1 MQKLTRHPAKKI
13 VERAISNEVRQL
25 LHLGVW
31 VMALGLFMIG
41 RTFSSNPALAGI
53 GFMFVGVSIYMLSQ
67 WHQLRKVKE
76 SPVLDALLKNPRKI
90 VWVYPFITQ
99 IMPFGIELFKRSHI
113 IMKLNDGQ
121 ELSFRIKLK
130 DQKLLLHWLKRLLPH
145 AKFGYS
151 QDKFTRYGQSPESF
165 LNDEWK

>member
-1 MQKLTRHPAKKI
+1 MQNLTRHPARKI
-13 VERAISNEVRQL
+13 VEQAVEGEARQL
-25 LHLGVW
+25 LNLGVS
-31 VMALGLFMIG
+31 VLAIGLFMIG
-41 RTFSSNPALAGI
+41 RTILTHPMIAAFGMLFI
-53 GFMFVGVSIYMLSQ
+53 GASCYLLIQ
-67 WHQLRKVKE
+67 WNQLRKVTH
-76 SPVLDALLKNPRKI
+76 SPVLHALLKTPRRI

-99 IMPFGIELFKRSHI
+99 VMPFGIELFKRCHI

-130 DQKLLLHWLKRLLPH
+130 DQKLLIHWMKRHLPH

-151 QDKFTRYGQSPESF
+151 QDKFERYGQSPESF